1 MICQECST
9 TNKDDAKFC
18 SNCGAELHRAG
29 SHHELKRCFHCGFE
43 NERDARFCASC
54 GIEMKRPHPQPAH
67 KDHHHEPKLPKKKEK
82 RVDTGL
88 KWHPALVGLLI
99 IGGVTIFLTLPYIR
113 ENPPGR
119 KSQTVPPIER
129 RSGDP
134 KVEARVLQIASKF
147 ICSCGTC
154 GEQPLDICTCNRAV
168 EERQFIR
175 NYLQAGQSNEQ
186 IIVTLNSMFGWIK
199 PEFAA
204 RYDSLARMTGQSTKL
219 TVPKQSESDM
229 LALASKISSTYKLAT
244 SLDRVEVFSR
254 FKCPCG
260 QCGIDELK
268 DCNCAHPRGAQEV
281 KAFVDDRIREA
292 KHTVA
297 QLVDEVEKKYG
308 GRKF

>member
-1 MICQECST
+1 MNCQECGT

-18 SNCGAELHRAG
+18 SNCGAELHGAE
-29 SHHELKRCFHCGFE
+29 SHHTLKRCFHCGFE
-43 NERDARFCASC
+43 NERHARFCANC
-54 GIEMKRPHPQPAH
+54 GIEMKRPHHQPSH
-67 KDHHHEPKLPKKKEK
+67 KHHHEQQPPKKKEK
-82 RVDTGL
+82 RFGTRL
-88 KWHPALVGLLI
+88 KWHPALLGLLI
-99 IGGVTIFLTLPYIR
+99 IGGVTIFLALPYIR
-113 ENPPGR
+113 ENPLGR
-119 KSQTVPPIER
+119 KSQPAPLIEQQ
-129 RSGDP
+129 SGDP
-134 KVEARVLQIASKF
+134 KLEARVLQIASKF

-154 GEQPLDICTCNRAV
+154 GEQPLDVCTCERAV

-186 IIVTLNSMFGWIK
+186 IIAALNSMFGWIK

-268 DCNCAHPRGAQEV
+268 ECECNHPRGAQEV
-281 KAFVDDRIREA
+281 KRFVDDKIREG

-297 QLVDEVEKKYG
+297 QLINEVENKYG

>member
-1 MICQECST
+1 MNCQECGT

-18 SNCGAELHRAG
+18 SNCGAELHGAE
-29 SHHELKRCFHCGFE
+29 SPHELKRCFHCGFE
-43 NERDARFCASC
+43 NERAARFCANC
-54 GIEMKRPHPQPAH
+54 GIEMKRPHHQPSH
-67 KDHHHEPKLPKKKEK
+67 KHHHEQQPKKKEK
-82 RVDTGL
+82 RFGTRL
-88 KWHPALVGLLI
+88 KWHPALLGLLI
-99 IGGVTIFLTLPYIR
+99 IGGVTIFLALPYIR
-113 ENPPGR
+113 ENPLGR
-119 KSQTVPPIER
+119 KSQPAPLIEQ

-134 KVEARVLQIASKF
+134 KLEARVLQIASKF

-154 GEQPLDICTCNRAV
+154 GEQPLDVCTCERAV

-175 NYLQAGQSNEQ
+175 NYLQAGQTNEQ
-186 IIVTLNSMFGWIK
+186 IVAALNTTFGWIK

-204 RYDSLARMTGQSTKL
+204 RYDSLARMTEQSTKL
-219 TVPKQSESDM
+219 TVRKQSESDM

-268 DCNCAHPRGAQEV
+268 DCNCNHPRGAQEV
-281 KAFVDDRIREA
+281 KRFVDDKIREG
-292 KHTVA
+292 KYTVT
-297 QLVDEVEKKYG
+297 QLINEVENKYG

>member
-1 MICQECST
+1 MNCQECGT

-18 SNCGAELHRAG
+18 SNCGAELHRAE
-29 SHHELKRCFHCGFE
+29 SPHEIKRCFHCGFE
-43 NERDARFCASC
+43 NERDARFCANC
-54 GIEMKRPHPQPAH
+54 GIEMKRPHHQPSH
-67 KDHHHEPKLPKKKEK
+67 KHHHEQQPKKKEK
-82 RVDTGL
+82 RFGTRL
-88 KWHPALVGLLI
+88 KWHPALLGLLI
-99 IGGVTIFLTLPYIR
+99 IGGVTIFLALPYIR
-113 ENPPGR
+113 ENPLGR
-119 KSQTVPPIER
+119 KSQPAPLIEQ

-134 KVEARVLQIASKF
+134 KLEARVLQIASKF

-154 GEQPLDICTCNRAV
+154 GEQPLDVCTCERAV

-175 NYLQAGQSNEQ
+175 NYLQAGQTNEQ
-186 IIVTLNSMFGWIK
+186 IIAALNTTFGWIK

-268 DCNCAHPRGAQEV
+268 DCNCNHPRGATEV
-281 KAFVDDRIREA
+281 KAFIDEKIREGTF
-292 KHTVA
+292 TVA
-297 QLVDEVEKKYG
+297 QLIGEVEKKYG
-308 GRKF
+308 GRKSL

>member
-1 MICQECST
+1 MNCQECGT

-18 SNCGAELHRAG
+18 SNCGAELHGAE
-29 SHHELKRCFHCGFE
+29 SHHTLKRCFHCGFE
-43 NERDARFCASC
+43 NERHARFCANC
-54 GIEMKRPHPQPAH
+54 GIEMKRPHHQPSH
-67 KDHHHEPKLPKKKEK
+67 KHHHEQQPPKKKEK
-82 RVDTGL
+82 RVGTRL
-88 KWHPALVGLLI
+88 KWHPALLGLLI
-99 IGGVTIFLTLPYIR
+99 IGGVTIFLALPYIR
-113 ENPPGR
+113 ENPLGR
-119 KSQTVPPIER
+119 KSQPAPLIEQ

-134 KVEARVLQIASKF
+134 KLEARVLQIASKF

-154 GEQPLDICTCNRAV
+154 GEQPLDVCTCERAV

-186 IIVTLNSMFGWIK
+186 IIAALNSMFGWIK

-268 DCNCAHPRGAQEV
+268 ECECNHPRGAQEV
-281 KAFVDDRIREA
+281 KRFVDDKIREG

-297 QLVDEVEKKYG
+297 QLINEVENKYG
-308 GRKF
+308 QRKF